1 MDEAV
6 KKGQDLKDVM
16 DAEKRRGTKRRP
28 LDAEQMR
35 ATASA
40 WWKIC

>member
-1 MDEAV
+1 MDEGF
-6 KKGQDLKDVM
+6 KKEQELKDVM

-35 ATASA
+35 NR
-40 WWKIC
+40 KRLV